1 MRTADIIA
9 KKRDGLSN
17 SKEEIEFLIQGCA
30 KQSIP
35 DYQVSAWLMAAY
47 LCGMSMEETAILTR
61 AMIHSGSVIT
71 FDTSFQ
77 HLLVDKHSTGGVG
90 DKISLPLAPI
100 AAAMG
105 LHVPMISGR
114 ALGITGGTLD
124 KLESMPGYS
133 VHLSEEEFKKT
144 VMHDGYAMCAQTEN
158 LVPAD
163 RILYSLR
170 DVTATVESIPL
181 ITASILSKKIAEGA
195 RALILDVKCGSGAF
209 MKTFQQAQALGE
221 SLSKTASLMGIKTSV
236 LITDMN
242 EPLGMKVGN
251 FLEIEETVDLLTGPA
266 PEDVLT
272 LVLTQA
278 AYMAKMAG
286 LVSDIDS
293 GKELARKQI
302 GNGKALELWWKNVKN
317 QGADPTKVEV
327 MLRKERAPYSAVIHS
342 ETSGYLQIC
351 AQVIG
356 QAGVILGV
364 GRNQKTDTVSPTA
377 GFIFACKSGTH
388 VLQGRALCT
397 VYAPTQQQLE
407 QALKFI
413 KDHKGFTTHSEPI
426 RKPPLIL
433 QEISA

>member
-1 MRTADIIA
+1 MRAADIIA

-17 SKEEIEFLIQGCA
+17 SQEEIEFLIQGCA
-30 KQSIP
+30 KQTIP
-35 DYQVSAWLMAAY
+35 DYQLSAWLMGVY
-47 LCGMSMEETAILTR
+47 LRGMSMQETAILTH

-71 FDTSFQ
+71 FDTPSS
-77 HLLVDKHSTGGVG
+77 HLFVDKHSTGGVG

-124 KLESMPGYS
+124 KLESMPGYQ
-133 VHLSEEEFKKT
+133 VHLSEDEFKKT
-144 VMHDGYAMCAQTEN
+144 VIQDGYAMCAQTEN

-181 ITASILSKKIAEGA
+181 ITASILSKKMAEGA
-195 RALILDVKCGSGAF
+195 RSLVLDVKCGSGAF
-209 MKTFQQAQALGE
+209 MKTFEQAQALGE
-221 SLSKTASLMGIKTSV
+221 SLNKTAALLGIKTSV
-236 LITDMN
+236 LITNMD

-251 FLEIEETVDLLTGPA
+251 FLEIEEAIDLLNGPA
-266 PEDVLT
+266 PEDVRT

-286 LVSDIDS
+286 LVPDIES
-293 GKELARKQI
+293 GKELAQKQI
-302 GNGKALELWWKNVKN
+302 SSGKALELWWKNVKN
-317 QGADPTKVEV
+317 QGSDPAKVDA

-342 ETSGYLQIC
+342 ETSGYLQIS

-356 QAGVILGV
+356 QAGIILGV

-397 VYAPTQQQLE
+397 VYAPTKQQLE
-407 QALKFI
+407 QALQFI
-413 KDHKGFTTHSEPI
+413 KEHQGFITSEQPA
-426 RKPPLIL
+426 KKSPLIL
-433 QEISA
+433 AEISE